1 MSNLNIALQAE
12 VAMRAQERLND
23 MGLGTMYAMLS
34 RNYSDLERGPEVSFR
49 VEYETTAGKFLI
61 DKDREAKVNEF
72 LDAYPESTVERRS
85 GYGKPDMLVSW
96 FDSGVRVEVNFGS
109 GVCEQK
115 QVGTK
120 IVETYDPEQLAALT
134 KIEVEQPVY
143 EYFCPDPILE
153 GAN

>member
-1 MSNLNIALQAE
+1 MSSLNIALQAE
-12 VAMRAQERLND
+12 VALRAQERLND
-23 MGLGTMYAMLS
+23 MGLDITYAMLG
-34 RNYSDLERGPEVSFR
+34 RNYSDPEYGPEVSFR
-49 VEYETTAGKFLI
+49 VESATTAGKYLF
-61 DKDREAKVNEF
+61 DKDREDKVNEF
-72 LDAYPESTVERRS
+72 LEAYPDSLVERKS
-85 GYGKPDMLVSW
+85 DYGAPDMLVSW

-143 EYFCPDPILE
+143 EYFCPDPIL
-153 GAN
+153 N

>member
-23 MGLGTMYAMLS
+23 MGLDITYAMLG
-34 RNYSDLERGPEVSFR
+34 RNYSDPEYGPEVSFR
-49 VEYETTAGKFLI
+49 VGSETTTGKYLL
-61 DKDREAKVNEF
+61 DKDREDKVNEF
-72 LDAYPESTVERRS
+72 LEAYPDSLVERKS
-85 GYGKPDMLVSW
+85 DYGAPDMLVSW
-96 FDSGVRVEVNFGS
+96 FDSGVRAEVNFGS

-143 EYFCPDPILE
+143 EYFCPDPIL
-153 GAN
+153 N

>member
-23 MGLGTMYAMLS
+23 MGLDTTYAMLG
-34 RNYSDLERGPEVSFR
+34 RNYSDPEYGPEVNFR
-49 VEYETTAGKFLI
+49 VESETTTGKYMF
-61 DKDREAKVNEF
+61 DKDREDKVNEF
-72 LDAYPESTVERRS
+72 LEAYPDSLVERKS
-85 GYGKPDMLVSW
+85 DYGKPDMLVSW
-96 FDSGVRVEVNFGS
+96 YDSGVRVEVNFGS

>member
-23 MGLGTMYAMLS
+23 MGLDITYAMLG
-34 RNYSDLERGPEVSFR
+34 RNYSDPEYGPEVSFR
-49 VEYETTAGKFLI
+49 VESETTAGKYLF
-61 DKDREAKVNEF
+61 DKDREDKVNEF
-72 LDAYPESTVERRS
+72 LEAYPDSLVERKS
-85 GYGKPDMLVSW
+85 AYGAPDMLVSW

-143 EYFCPDPILE
+143 EYFCPDPIL
-153 GAN
+153 N